1 MRSNSMKDKRA
12 GTVIIAAIILSAGCS
27 AMTAI
32 VHDVERV
39 AQAEGTVDDRFPE
52 NGGVIRDTVTGFEWC
67 VGPDNDT
74 DWMAASLWATNLD
87 GEGWK
92 MPSKEDLLALH
103 DAGISWNY
111 YGPFY
116 TEGQAV
122 WSDSTS
128 PHGANA
134 WLYDFMIETGTM
146 ANTAESHGN
155 RAFAVRSGNR

>member
-1 MRSNSMKDKRA
+1 MKDKRPGIVLLA
-12 GTVIIAAIILSAGCS
+12 TIILVAGCS
-27 AMTAI
+27 AMTTI
-32 VHDVERV
+32 VHDIERV
-39 AQAEGTVDDRFPE
+39 AHAEGAVDDRFPDD
-52 NGGVIRDTVTGFEWC
+52 GGVISDTVTGLQWR
-67 VGPDNDT
+67 VGPDSDM
-74 DWMAASLWATNLD
+74 DWMTANLWVENLD

-92 MPSKEDLLALH
+92 MPSKEDLLGLH

-146 ANTAESHGN
+146 ANTAESSGN